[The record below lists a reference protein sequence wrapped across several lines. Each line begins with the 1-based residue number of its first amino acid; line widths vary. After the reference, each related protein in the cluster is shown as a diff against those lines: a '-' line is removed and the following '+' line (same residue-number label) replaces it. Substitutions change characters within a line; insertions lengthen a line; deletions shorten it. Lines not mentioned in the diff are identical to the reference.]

1 MDSRFS
7 QIWLDTTCKMI
18 PDVHSAIFV
27 MPDGVNRQM
36 RLMAKW
42 PTDLEQHDDLLAIVK
57 YCLKKSEPVCMPSSD
72 TIDNQV
78 YDFYA
83 LPIQIQSTSYG
94 AVVIRIEHLPES
106 KQKQVF
112 SSLKRSIQWLR
123 LAGVSNGQEDGFY
136 SHVVSLLAS
145 SFEQGSYHQGLI
157 RMVAELTAE
166 FQCERVAFAE
176 YHRHHCRVIALSNSA
191 EFDQRSNLVQMIAD
205 AMDEAIEQDDVI
217 QFPDPKAML
226 ILRAHQ
232 ELARK
237 FGSGSLCTI
246 PLVHENQVFGAITL
260 LSSEDNSMDSK
271 AINLCQQTLSLMT
284 PFLALKRD
292 QEKGLFARLGMSM
305 VDQLKA
311 IFGFR
316 FLKTKLAVILV
327 TLLLVTA
334 SLVETEY
341 RVSADAILE
350 GKIQRVIA
358 APISGYLLSASV
370 RAGDTVRQGDVL
382 ASLNDSDLR
391 LEQAKLNGFLQK
403 SRREYRQAQSTRDL
417 VKLRVVKEQIN
428 QANAEIELNRERL
441 AKIRLTAPFD
451 GIVIEG
457 DLTQLLGS
465 PVERGDSLFKIAPL
479 EGYRIILK
487 VDESQISRIS
497 QGQTGTLALSSFSNQ
512 KLELVVEK
520 IIAVAKADDGANIF
534 RVEASLVNAPAVL
547 RPGMEGIG
555 KIDTGQAR
563 LLWIWTHK
571 IVDRISLWLWLWW
584 P

>member
-7 QIWLDTTCKMI
+7 QIWLDTSCKMI

-27 MPDGVNRQM
+27 MPDGVNKQM

-42 PTDLEQHDDLLAIVK
+42 PTELEEHDDLLEIVK
-57 YCLKKSEPVCMPSSD
+57 YCLKKSEPVCMPSSHD
-72 TIDNQV
+72 IDNQS

-83 LPIQIQSTSYG
+83 LPIQIRSTSYG
-94 AVVIRIEHLPES
+94 AIVIRIKHLPES
-106 KQKQVF
+106 EQKTVF
-112 SSLKRSIQWLR
+112 NSLKRSVKWLR
-123 LAGVSNGQEDGFY
+123 LADVSKNQDDDFY
-136 SHVVSLLAS
+136 SHVVGLLAS
-145 SFEQGSYHQGLI
+145 CFEQGSYHQGLI
-157 RMVAELTAE
+157 RMVAELTGQ
-166 FQCERVAFAE
+166 FNCERVAFAE
-176 YHRHHCRVIALSNSA
+176 FHSHHCRVVALSNSA

-205 AMDEAIEQDDVI
+205 AMDEAVEQDNII
-217 QFPDPKAML
+217 QFPDPKAKVIQL
-226 ILRAHQ
+226 AHQ
-232 ELARK
+232 ELSRK

-246 PLVHENQVFGAITL
+246 PLVHEDQVFGAITL
-260 LSSEDNSMDSK
+260 LSSEENPVDSK

-292 QEKGLFARLGMSM
+292 QERGLFARLGRSM

-316 FLKTKLAVILV
+316 YLKTKLAVILA

-358 APISGYLLSASV
+358 APISGYLLSASA
-370 RAGDTVRQGDVL
+370 RAGDTVSQGDVL

-391 LEQAKLNGFLQK
+391 LEQAKLNGHLQK
-403 SRREYRQAQSTRDL
+403 SRREYRQAQSIRDL
-417 VKLRVVKEQIN
+417 VKMRVTKEQIN
-428 QANAEIELNRERL
+428 QVNAEIDLNKEQL
-441 AKIRLTAPFD
+441 SKIRLTAPFD

-457 DLTQLLGS
+457 DLSQLLGS

-497 QGQTGTLALSSFSNQ
+497 EGQTGTLALSSFSDK
-512 KLELVVEK
+512 KLQLIVER

-534 RVEASLVNAPAVL
+534 RVEASLVDAPELL
-547 RPGMEGIG
+547 RPGMEGVG
-555 KIDTGQAR
+555 KIDTGQAGM
-563 LLWIWTHK
+563 LWIWTHEITDK
-571 IVDRISLWLWLWW
+571 VSLWLWSWW